1 MKKTEVVQSEEWKYK
16 SYQSLV
22 KWYDINSL
30 VIDATFIFTRYT
42 DFIAKNKINN
52 RVCVCVCGGGGGG
65 GRGGRLKHFYS

>member
-30 VIDATFIFTRYT
+30 VIDITYFHQIYIDFTA
-42 DFIAKNKINN
+42 DNKIK
-52 RVCVCVCGGGGGG
+52 VLIYDVSYFCS
-65 GRGGRLKHFYS
+65 KT